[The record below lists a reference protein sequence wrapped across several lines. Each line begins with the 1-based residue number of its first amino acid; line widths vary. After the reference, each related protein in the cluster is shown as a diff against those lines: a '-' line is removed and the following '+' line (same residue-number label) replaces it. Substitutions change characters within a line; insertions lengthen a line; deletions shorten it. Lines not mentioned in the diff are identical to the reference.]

1 MIKFIKKILFESYH
15 RPSAKAQHIYI
26 FFYKFLFNS
35 KTKIFSERLMLLK
48 KPPNSMIYY
57 NSFGRIV
64 IMFLNLFW
72 VILFNKF
79 FEKESF
85 VDQSNK
91 LNDKHLRGN
100 NESPWPV
107 QALHFYEQNKPI
119 SKEFFNKINKDY
131 LESNEILL
139 NNKNFEDSDWWR
151 SCREEFEKLFIKD
164 KEININALENFRN
177 NVVTKA
183 EILKDQ
189 NYLKKSNS
197 ERMNKLK
204 SIFLINL
211 YHKLSENI
219 SLEVLRT
226 TSDSFIGNNVSLNYR
241 GQRINQRI
249 LRYAYYL
256 SQIKRNTLLNYE
268 EKNLFLDIGGGY
280 GGLSRVLKNFYNT
293 STCVIVELPELCLLS
308 SFFLKSNFPNKK
320 IGTFDDFKKIERI
333 SSEDLKKFDFVILP
347 QFFMKKFNDQIF
359 DLIINTTSLGEMTDQ
374 MQDYY
379 LNNIERC
386 TKKYFYSVNRAEKR
400 VEKYNSRGFYDFRL
414 KKKWRSILY
423 KFTHTY
429 HIEFLGKRV
438 D

>member
-1 MIKFIKKILFESYH
+1 
-15 RPSAKAQHIYI
+15 
-26 FFYKFLFNS
+26 
-35 KTKIFSERLMLLK
+35 
-48 KPPNSMIYY
+48 
-57 NSFGRIV
+57 
-64 IMFLNLFW
+64 
-72 VILFNKF
+72 
-79 FEKESF
+79 
-85 VDQSNK
+85 
-91 LNDKHLRGN
+91 
-100 NESPWPV
+100 
-107 QALHFYEQNKPI
+107 
-119 SKEFFNKINKDY
+119 
-131 LESNEILL
+131 
-139 NNKNFEDSDWWR
+139 
-151 SCREEFEKLFIKD
+151 
-164 KEININALENFRN
+164 
-177 NVVTKA
+177 
-183 EILKDQ
+183 
-189 NYLKKSNS
+189 
-197 ERMNKLK
+197 MNKLK